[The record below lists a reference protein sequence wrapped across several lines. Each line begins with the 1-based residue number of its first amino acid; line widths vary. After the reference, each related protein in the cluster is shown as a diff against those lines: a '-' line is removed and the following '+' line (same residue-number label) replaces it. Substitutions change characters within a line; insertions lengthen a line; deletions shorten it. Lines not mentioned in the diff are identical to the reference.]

1 MTLRGSGRI
10 EGATD
15 GVLTLTL
22 ARGNAWEGFSFRIA
36 GADATTQLLFTPAS
50 AAKNRVQFDNF
61 RVEAAQ

>member
-1 MTLRGSGRI
+1 M
-10 EGATD
+10 
-15 GVLTLTL
+15 LTLTL
-22 ARGNAWEGFSFRIA
+22 ARGNAWEGFSFRIT